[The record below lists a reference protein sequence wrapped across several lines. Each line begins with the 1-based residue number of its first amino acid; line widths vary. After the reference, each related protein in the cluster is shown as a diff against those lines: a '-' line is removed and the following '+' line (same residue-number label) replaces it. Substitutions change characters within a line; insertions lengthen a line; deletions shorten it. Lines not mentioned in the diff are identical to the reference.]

1 MNDEFLRSEEE
12 DCPLSLLESE
22 KDSLENLLSL
32 KLPDSLQSESEL
44 QAELLLLVSRGKDLQ
59 SSPLILVLIKSLEI
73 QNLFLA

>member
-32 KLPDSLQSESEL
+32 KLPDSLQSVSEL